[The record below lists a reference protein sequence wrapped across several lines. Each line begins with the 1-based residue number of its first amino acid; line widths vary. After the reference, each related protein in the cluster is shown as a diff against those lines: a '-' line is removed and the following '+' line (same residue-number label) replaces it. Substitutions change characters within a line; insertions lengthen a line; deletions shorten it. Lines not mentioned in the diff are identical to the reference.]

1 MDVTWLDSEAPDP
14 QLTAGIAAVRDAVRA
29 YDTPQLP
36 ALGFTLSNLTANLR
50 HGWDGDPPLFAAARE
65 GNRVVAFLSIDLP
78 QWDNRHLGQVEVTVD
93 PIARRRGIGRTLF
106 DAGIERVRAE
116 GRPLVTTDCFDDT
129 PAVKFLETTG
139 FERASVEVLRIQDPA
154 MVDWSQLD
162 RLYAE
167 AEVKSADYELV
178 RIPGEVP
185 ADLLDDVAR
194 LAESIND
201 APTDDLD
208 MEDEAFPAD
217 RIRGIEVAQIA
228 RGRRI
233 YRLLARHSSSGELAG
248 HTALSV
254 EAELPWLG
262 LQLDTTVARKHRGH
276 RLGLLLKI
284 GMLHWMRDLEAQ
296 LRSISTWNAESNAHM
311 VGINE
316 QLGYVPIARGIAW
329 QRRF

>member
-1 MDVTWLDSEAPDP
+1 VDVTWLESDAPDP
-14 QLTAGIAAVRDAVRA
+14 QLTAGIAAVRDAARA

-36 ALGFTLSNLTANLR
+36 PHPLSNLTANLR
-50 HGWDGDPPLFAAARE
+50 HGWDGDRPLIAAARE
-65 GNRVVAFLSIDLP
+65 GNRVVAYLSIELP

-93 PIARRRGIGRTLF
+93 PLARRRGLGRTLF
-106 DAGIERVRAE
+106 VTGIERVRAD
-116 GRPLVTTDCFDDT
+116 GRPLVTTECFDDT
-129 PAVKFLETTG
+129 SAVKFLETTG
-139 FERASVEVLRIQDPA
+139 FERASVEVLRTQDPA
-154 MVDWSQLD
+154 MVGWAQLD

-167 AEVKSADYELV
+167 AEVESADYELV
-178 RIPGEVP
+178 RIPGQVP
-185 ADLLDDVAR
+185 AAMLDDVGR

-217 RIRGIEVAQIA
+217 RIRRMEIVQEAS
-228 RGRRI
+228 GRRI
-233 YRLLARHSSSGELAG
+233 YRLIVRHRSSGELAG
-248 HTALSV
+248 HTALAV
-254 EAELPWLG
+254 EIEQPWLG
-262 LQLDTTVARKHRGH
+262 HQLETTVAQKHRGH

-296 LRSISTWNAESNAHM
+296 LRSITTWNAASNAHM
-311 VGINE
+311 VSINE

>member
-1 MDVTWLDSEAPDP
+1 VDITWLEPDAPDP
-14 QLTAGIAAVRDAVRA
+14 QLTAGIAAVRDAARA
-29 YDTPQLP
+29 CDTPHLP
-36 ALGFTLSNLTANLR
+36 SHLLSNLTANVR
-50 HGWDGDPPLFAAARE
+50 HGWDGDRPLIAAARE
-65 GNRVVAFLSIDLP
+65 GNRVVAYLSIDLP
-78 QWDNRHLGQVEVTVD
+78 QWDNHHLGQVEVTVD
-93 PIARRRGIGRTLF
+93 PLARRRRLGRTLF

-139 FERASVEVLRIQDPA
+139 FERASVDVFRAQDP
-154 MVDWSQLD
+154 VTLDWSQLD
-162 RLYAE
+162 RLYAD
-167 AEVKSADYELV
+167 AEVKSADYEVV

-185 ADLLDDVAR
+185 AAMLDDVGR

-217 RIRGIEVAQIA
+217 RIRGIEIGQIA

-233 YRLLARHSSSGELAG
+233 YRLIARHSSSGELAG
-248 HTALSV
+248 HTALAV
-254 EAELPWLG
+254 EIEQPWLG
-262 LQLDTTVARKHRGH
+262 FQLDTTVARKHRGH

-296 LRSISTWNAESNAHM
+296 LRRISTCNAASNAHM
-311 VGINE
+311 VRINE
-316 QLGYVPIARGIAW
+316 QLGYVPIARSIAW